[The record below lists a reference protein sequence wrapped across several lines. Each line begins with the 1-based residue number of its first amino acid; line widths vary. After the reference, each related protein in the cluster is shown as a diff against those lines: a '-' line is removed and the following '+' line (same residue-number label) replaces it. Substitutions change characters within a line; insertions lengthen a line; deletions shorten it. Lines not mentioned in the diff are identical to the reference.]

1 MKLKEYLENRNVDY
15 PEVALDELIKI
26 IKKNLI
32 DSKDIVKNLDEKAKN
47 IIRSKDLIL
56 FSDI

>member
-1 MKLKEYLENRNVDY
+1 MKLKEFLEDKATDY
-15 PEVALDELIKI
+15 EENTLDELIKI
-26 IKKNLI
+26 VKRNLI
-32 DSKDIVKNLDEKAKN
+32 DSKEIFKFLDEKEKN

>member
-1 MKLKEYLENRNVDY
+1 LEEKRFDY
-15 PEVALDELIKI
+15 SENILDELIKI
-26 IKKNLI
+26 VKKNVV
-32 DSKDIVKNLDEKAKN
+32 DSKEIFKFLDEKEKN

>member
-1 MKLKEYLENRNVDY
+1 VKLKEFLEDKATDY
-15 PEVALDELIKI
+15 EENTLDELIKI
-26 IKKNLI
+26 VKRNLI
-32 DSKDIVKNLDEKAKN
+32 DSKEIFKFLDEKEKN